1 MNNEEFIVKLTEAQS
16 GLYAYIYT
24 MIGDHNKAKDVL
36 QESNLVMWRKLND
49 FDGKN
54 FEAWSVTICKFQ
66 VMAFF
71 RDKKRDK
78 LLLDTE
84 LAEQVSKTAEKE
96 HSFFNRA
103 EPQLHEC
110 IAKLPEQ
117 NQDLIKLKYF
127 EKLKMNEIA
136 NKLDRKLSAVKVAI
150 HRIRKTLFDCI
161 EQKLKTGE
169 SP

>member
-49 FDGKN
+49 FDGLN

-66 VMAFF
+66 VMAYF

-78 LLLDTE
+78 LLLDSD

-96 HSFFNRA
+96 YSFFNRA
-103 EPQLHEC
+103 EPQLLEC
-110 IAKLPEQ
+110 LATLPEQ
-117 NQDLIKLKYF
+117 NQNLIKMKYF
-127 EKLKMNEIA
+127 EKLKMDQIA
-136 NKLDRKLSAVKVAI
+136 SRLDRKLSAVKVAI
-150 HRIRKTLFDCI
+150 HRIRKTLFNCI
-161 EQKLKTGE
+161 EQKLKIGD
-169 SP
+169 S